1 MPPNSGRPK
10 MAASLTAKE
19 SAKQL
24 QALIDDQHAFGKELK
39 NIASNDNLDEIVR
52 IRPNESLEKL
62 VSKQRAEK

>member
-1 MPPNSGRPK
+1 

-24 QALIDDQHAFGKELK
+24 QALIDEQKVFGQELK
-39 NIASNDNLDEIVR
+39 NIASSDNLDEIVR

-62 VSKQRAEK
+62 VSMQRAEK

>member
-1 MPPNSGRPK
+1 